1 VGEEKLILLDT
12 DVIIEIMD
20 KKSSIGQEFMVK
32 IMESGEEYCT
42 SSVNMHELLYG
53 IQKYSKDSCLI
64 LQMTTLEYT
73 KKDSELSALLE
84 LSAERKGKAV
94 PRMDAI
100 IASIAINN
108 GCSLYTLDKHFE
120 IFTENGLKLFK
131 STTPP

>member
-1 VGEEKLILLDT
+1 MILLDT
-12 DVIIEIMD
+12 DIIIEVMD
-20 KKSSIGQEFMVK
+20 KKSSRGQEFMLK

-53 IQKYSKDSCLI
+53 IEKYSKDSRLV
-64 LQMTTLEYT
+64 LQIATLEYT

-84 LSAERKGKAV
+84 LGAERKGKAV

-108 GCSLYTLDKHFE
+108 GCSLYTMDTHFE
-120 IFTENGLKLFK
+120 IFIENGLKMFK
-131 STTPP
+131 

>member
-1 VGEEKLILLDT
+1 MILLDT
-12 DVIIEIMD
+12 DVIIEVMD
-20 KKSSIGQEFMVK
+20 KKSSRGQEFMLK

-53 IQKYSKDSCLI
+53 IEKYSKDSRLV
-64 LQMTTLEYT
+64 LQMETLEYT
-73 KKDSELSALLE
+73 KKDSELSAFLE
-84 LSAERKGKAV
+84 LGAERKGKAV

-120 IFTENGLKLFK
+120 IFIENGLKLFK
-131 STTPP
+131 